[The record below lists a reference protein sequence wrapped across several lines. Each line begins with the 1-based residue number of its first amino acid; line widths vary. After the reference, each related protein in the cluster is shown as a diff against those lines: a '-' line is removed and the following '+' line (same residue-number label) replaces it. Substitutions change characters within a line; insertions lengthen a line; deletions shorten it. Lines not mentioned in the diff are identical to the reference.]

1 MILREISCCPELL
14 NAIGPET
21 EADHDACRRAGA
33 VGQFLHPPACRQSR
47 GPLAAMLRFFR
58 MKTRD
63 MQLMGVAGFQSMLD
77 HEPLMPCRRME
88 AAAAPKIAW
97 PASKLPCI
105 LHVLRRLLV
114 VPFGSRGIVPAP
126 TGPGFFM
133 PLLEFLP
140 RNGMFRI
147 V

>member
-88 AAAAPKIAW
+88 AAAAAENRLASVETALH
-97 PASKLPCI
+97 PARSSALACRAVWLSWNRPGPN
-105 LHVLRRLLV
+105 RA
-114 VPFGSRGIVPAP
+114 GIFYASS
-126 TGPGFFM
+126 
-133 PLLEFLP
+133 
-140 RNGMFRI
+140 
-147 V
+147 